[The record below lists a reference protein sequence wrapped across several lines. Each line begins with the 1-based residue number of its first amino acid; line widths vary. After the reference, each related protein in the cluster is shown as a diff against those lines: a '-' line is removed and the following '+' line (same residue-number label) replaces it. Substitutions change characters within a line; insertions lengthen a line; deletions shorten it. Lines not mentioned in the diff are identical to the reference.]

1 MILKSNIYII
11 LILFINENY
20 CIDIFNIEIDYH
32 FDQGSDPVM
41 YYADGSGHPGDNSQI
56 TIEKI
61 VLTKYYSSDGNE
73 YTCNLDITDSAST
86 KIICEA
92 ENEIEKQLE
101 KCN

>member
-1 MILKSNIYII
+1 MRSTLEFLYK
-11 LILFINENY
+11 
-20 CIDIFNIEIDYH
+20 DIFNIEIDYH

-41 YYADGSGHPGDNSQI
+41 YYADGSGHPGDKSQI
-56 TIEKI
+56 TIENI